1 MIILVGNQ
9 KGGCG
14 KSTTACN
21 IAGILANSGRDV
33 MLVDADRQITT
44 SLWVAERKA
53 SHPTQ
58 PKINSMQKYGEVDD
72 ALIDLGSRYQYVIVD
87 AAGHDSSEL
96 RSAMTVCDV
105 LLMPFR
111 PSQPDLATLPAMSLL
126 IKASKRVNPKMKI
139 FAFVN
144 SAPTNTQDK
153 DSDCAREAIS
163 GCSDITLLSSTVYDR
178 RIYRDGMAEGLA
190 VIEMYDKSSSAMA
203 AKSEMKKILSE
214 TLDEAF

>member
-21 IAGILANSGRDV
+21 IAGILVNNGKDV

-44 SLWVAERKA
+44 SLWVAERK
-53 SHPTQ
+53 SSYPKQ

-72 ALIDLGSRYQYVIVD
+72 ALVDLDHRYQYVIVD

-96 RSAMTVCDV
+96 RSALTVCDV

-111 PSQPDLATLPAMSLL
+111 PSQPDLATLPVMSLL
-126 IKASKRVNPKMKI
+126 IKTSKRVNPKIKV

-153 DSDCAREAIS
+153 DSDFAREAIA
-163 GCSDITLLSSTVYDR
+163 GVSDINLLSTTVYDR

-190 VIEMYDKSSSAMA
+190 VIEMPDKSSSAIT
-203 AKSEMKKILSE
+203 AKGEMKKILAE
-214 TLDEAF
+214 ILNEVF